1 MKRLQ
6 FISLLLALSLALG
19 GCSGL
24 TVGQS
29 EQQSG
34 QQDTQTQT
42 VGESQQAEQPLSN
55 EHIPTELESEGVF
68 VQHWQDWDRASLPS
82 QYLMELDDTA
92 LMLIEQVQNVCADAA
107 PADLFDGIEHA
118 SVNALLQVAL
128 EKTPAIDFPIQI
140 ERNEDGE
147 IVAQSEEY
155 PDHVL
160 TNLLRNEQEEG
171 RDLREFY
178 YQEDV
183 TAVYTRLFGEGR
195 TLSFQ
200 DLCPQ
205 YYYYAREGV
214 FAHKG
219 ERTPV
224 DVWPMMVDY
233 HDGTSVV
240 TADLLLTQNTGTD
253 NPLQYTR
260 SDGGLVELTADNYQ
274 QMLAGEPVYRFS
286 FAKAQDGTLT
296 LTGIRQVGVLNDS
309 CDAVIDADEP
319 VSQDGPELETPER
332 MMISSADME
341 FEVDLQKEYE
351 GTTAVNYLLNLL
363 EGARAVDTSVTDEVL
378 AGSGARTLTMTLSYS
393 GGETVVLNIL
403 SQGYLPGIAASYMT
417 FSIGSE
423 QYVIEQSGY
432 TDFSACINNCKLS

>member
-160 TNLLRNEQEEG
+160 TNLLQNEQEEG

-183 TAVYTRLFGEGR
+183 TAVYARLFGEGR

-200 DLCPQ
+200 DLCPE
-205 YYYYAREGV
+205 YYY
-214 FAHKG
+214 
-219 ERTPV
+219 
-224 DVWPMMVDY
+224 
-233 HDGTSVV
+233 
-240 TADLLLTQNTGTD
+240 
-253 NPLQYTR
+253 
-260 SDGGLVELTADNYQ
+260 
-274 QMLAGEPVYRFS
+274 
-286 FAKAQDGTLT
+286 
-296 LTGIRQVGVLNDS
+296 
-309 CDAVIDADEP
+309 
-319 VSQDGPELETPER
+319 
-332 MMISSADME
+332 
-341 FEVDLQKEYE
+341 
-351 GTTAVNYLLNLL
+351 
-363 EGARAVDTSVTDEVL
+363 
-378 AGSGARTLTMTLSYS
+378 
-393 GGETVVLNIL
+393 
-403 SQGYLPGIAASYMT
+403 
-417 FSIGSE
+417 
-423 QYVIEQSGY
+423 
-432 TDFSACINNCKLS
+432 